1 MRLRKMVRKERKKE
15 REVMVVMVMVESSG
29 WR

>member
-15 REVMVVMVMVESSG
+15 REVMVVMVESRG